1 MSELKAGRELD
12 KAIAEKVF
20 GYTVKNENGY
30 GIYEPGFVGSEPITY
45 VRPVPAYSTDA
56 NACALVKTKMMEL
69 GYEITINYYPG
80 KPRWRTSLF
89 SPHKDLLDSW
99 ADGGTEVE
107 SFCLAALKATE
118 GK

>member
-1 MSELKAGRELD
+1 MSELKAGRKLD
-12 KAIAEKVF
+12 AKIHWVLFGRAEH
-20 GYTVKNENGY
+20 
-30 GIYEPGFVGSEPITY
+30 
-45 VRPVPAYSTDA
+45 RPLEETPAYSTDA

-118 GK
+118 GKK